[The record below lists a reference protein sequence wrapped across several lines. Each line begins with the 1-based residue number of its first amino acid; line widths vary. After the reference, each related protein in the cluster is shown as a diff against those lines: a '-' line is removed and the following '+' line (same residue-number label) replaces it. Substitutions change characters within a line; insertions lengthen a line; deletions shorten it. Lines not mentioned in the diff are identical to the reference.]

1 MSAAILFVVV
11 GLAIFFGY
19 LVGQGRAYAEC
30 ETRDTEALRLAAAAR
45 AEEQR
50 QFRAAVLSEALGVI
64 GDSCR
69 RPIVVDA
76 PPRYPLID
84 VTGDEAVI
92 ETGGK

>member
-11 GLAIFFGY
+11 GLAIYFGF
-19 LVGQGRAYAEC
+19 LVGQGRAYAVC

-64 GDSCR
+64 GESCR
-69 RPIVVDA
+69 KRPSFTIDLRDPPTVD
-76 PPRYPLID
+76 
-84 VTGDEAVI
+84 GEA
-92 ETGGK
+92 